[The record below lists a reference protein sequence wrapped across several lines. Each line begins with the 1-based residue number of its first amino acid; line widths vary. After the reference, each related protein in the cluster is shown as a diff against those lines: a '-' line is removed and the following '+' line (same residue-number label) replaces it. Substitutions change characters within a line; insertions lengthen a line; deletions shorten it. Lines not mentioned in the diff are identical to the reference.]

1 MNTEETSKVAFLVTV
16 RSSSDDRLLIVGT
29 RVDVAFA
36 NLPSDPVGVIGRV
49 V

>member
-1 MNTEETSKVAFLVTV
+1 MNTEETNKVAFLSTA
-16 RSSSDDRLLIVGT
+16 RPPSDDRLLIVGT

-36 NLPSDPVGVIGRV
+36 NLPSDPIGVIGRV